1 MILDSPDLGAPRAEW
16 EQWLAKLRA
25 MPQNDRTV
33 AFAIRRA
40 VAVLKRYDERDSES
54 SRQADGLPAVSID
67 SDYPS
72 EAAMDVL
79 RKLAVPKLKKTTED
93 LFTGMAADKENADE
107 LPLSPVVL
115 VETEEAFFA
124 RAAQRVKDVKA
135 GLPTDGL
142 AHVSVQPDELQTKKP
157 AGK

>member
-72 EAAMDVL
+72 EAAMDAL
-79 RKLAVPKLKKTTED
+79 RKLPVPKLKKTTED
-93 LFTGMAADKENADE
+93 LFTGMAADKERTDQ
-107 LPLSPVVL
+107 LPLSPVVI
-115 VETEEAFFA
+115 VETEEAFFVRA
-124 RAAQRVKDVKA
+124 RRRVRDVES
-135 GLPTDGL
+135 GRQTDGL
-142 AHVSVQPDELQTKKP
+142 AHVSVEPDELQTNKP

>member
-40 VAVLKRYDERDSES
+40 VAVLKRYDER
-54 SRQADGLPAVSID
+54 APVGID

-72 EAAMDVL
+72 EAAMDAI
-79 RKLAVPKLKKTTED
+79 RKLPVPPLKKVTKS
-93 LFTGMAADKENADE
+93 LF
-107 LPLSPVVL
+107 
-115 VETEEAFFA
+115 
-124 RAAQRVKDVKA
+124 
-135 GLPTDGL
+135 
-142 AHVSVQPDELQTKKP
+142 
-157 AGK
+157 

>member
-1 MILDSPDLGAPRAEW
+1 VESPNLGAPRVEW

-40 VAVLKRYDERDSES
+40 VAVLDRYDERDSES

-67 SDYPS
+67 TDYPS
-72 EAAMDVL
+72 EEVMDVL
-79 RKLAVPKLKKTTED
+79 RELPVLRLKKTTED
-93 LFTGMAADKENADE
+93 LFIGMAADKENTDE

-124 RAAQRVKDVKA
+124 RAAQRVIDVKA

-142 AHVSVQPDELQTKKP
+142 AHVSVEPDELQTKKP